1 MYKSRLIWG
10 NTLFLAGAVPAILLL
25 KAVAPDEAAAQA
37 GAVGFLIL
45 SVLAPL
51 MAIGA
56 LFSTSAV
63 VQLTSLAKIKTAA
76 MNNSIGALLIAFGWF
91 ICCVA
96 VTLMGF
102 IVFAVL
108 RSL

>member
-25 KAVAPDEAAAQA
+25 KAMTPDEAAAQA
-37 GAVGFLIL
+37 GAVGFFIL

-63 VQLTSLAKIKTAA
+63 VQLNSLAKIKTA
-76 MNNSIGALLIAFGWF
+76 NLDNTTGRLLIAVGWF
-91 ICCVA
+91 ICCAA

-108 RSL
+108 SRV